1 MYIELKEIKG
11 KHYVML
17 RHEASRMNVDGT
29 IDEITKEKPV
39 AQFMSSNPVE
49 AYNVARQFA
58 KQNKCLIRATK
69 GGIETPEV
77 PIPPD
82 LFEE

>member
-1 MYIELKEIKG
+1 MYIELREMKE

-17 RHEASRMNVDGT
+17 RHEDS
-29 IDEITKEKPV
+29 KEKPV
-39 AQFMSSNPVE
+39 AQFISSNPVE

>member
-1 MYIELKEIKG
+1 MYIELREKSG

-17 RHEASRMNVDGT
+17 RHDGST
-29 IDEITKEKPV
+29 EKPV

-49 AYNVARQFA
+49 AYNVAKQYA

-69 GGIETPEV
+69 GGIETPEL
-77 PIPPD
+77 PPQPAG
-82 LFEE
+82 EA